1 MSEVKDKPAIW
12 TGWLKR
18 GETQGTV
25 QGEITDQ
32 WGWSV
37 YITGTLDKENGGYR
51 LEGRL
56 GPPPDSL
63 RVPIVDDPVAAS
75 G

>member
-1 MSEVKDKPAIW
+1 MPPPTEPAIW

-18 GETQGTV
+18 GETPDTV
-25 QGEITDQ
+25 TGQLTDS
-32 WGWSV
+32 WGWV
-37 YITGTLDKENGGYR
+37 VTLTGARDPEGGYR

-56 GPPPDSL
+56 GPAPEAL
-63 RVPIVDDPVAAS
+63 RIPIIDGEVDQP